1 MCCVRHYLPMLQ
13 EKKDIPV
20 QFIYS
25 FSLIFPLPWWLL
37 LQTSWQMVSAQAYLD
52 LQESFLVVISLLGS
66 LLLKI
71 VKAQAYLDL
80 HGIRRSHRTSL
91 NMLLLRKMIQADGQW
106 WQVDSRVAVPYVQ
119 TNIMSTVSDPQQV
132 RSISKSTISPTFLQH
147 LRSNSPEPRSVRS
160 SPSSCHA
167 EARASHRAELV
178 EPRQLGPERDKV
190 RCDANGVVKLSLCRG
205 CRGRCHRL
213 HGASELQQW
222 TYLQWTYHDQ
232 CCGWGMLGMLNDV

>member
-91 NMLLLRKMIQADGQW
+91 NMLLLRKMIQADGQG

-147 LRSNSPEPRSVRS
+147 FSNIWGRTVRS
-160 SPSSCHA
+160 LAPCGHHPVPALPKHA
-167 EARASHRAELV
+167 PRKGQGALRCQRCGEAVTVSWMQRSLSQIAWS
-178 EPRQLGPERDKV
+178 
-190 RCDANGVVKLSLCRG
+190 NVVDGECWG
-205 CRGRCHRL
+205 CL
-213 HGASELQQW
+213 
-222 TYLQWTYHDQ
+222 
-232 CCGWGMLGMLNDV
+232 MMFNDV

>member
-147 LRSNSPEPRSVRS
+147 FSNIWGRTVRS
-160 SPSSCHA
+160 LAPCGHHPVPATA
-167 EARASHRAELV
+167 EARASQSAEVV
-178 EPRQLGPERDKV
+178 EPRQLRPERDKV
-190 RCDANGVVKLSLCRG
+190 RCDAKGVVKLSLCRG

-213 HGASELQQW
+213 HGA
-222 TYLQWTYHDQ
+222 
-232 CCGWGMLGMLNDV
+232 MLWMGNVGDV